1 MEGVRAPRCT
11 IVQIPDSH
19 VPAEGPLHDEVDAIE
34 RVAAAIRG
42 TDARLILSGHTH
54 RVRAG
59 TLAGIPV
66 WVSPAMASNADVFA
80 QGGFAATRAAASR
93 ASTCSTMARS

>member
-1 MEGVRAPRCT
+1 MRAPRCT

-34 RVAAAIRG
+34 PWRRRSAALTHG
-42 TDARLILSGHTH
+42 SSSGGHTH
-54 RVRAG
+54 RVSAG

-66 WVSPAMASNADVFA
+66 WVSPAMAGNADVVA
-80 QGGFAATRAAASR
+80 QGGLAATRAAASR
-93 ASTCSTMARS
+93 ASTCSAMARS